1 MTSTM
6 CERLRFV
13 RRQVRIVDRKHEEL
27 IWIVDAVRV
36 PAIDKMPDKVVV
48 VRDEQRVSADS
59 IHFDIRSERE
69 ALEFRRDIAVA
80 ETVKR

>member
-1 MTSTM
+1 M

-13 RRQVRIVDRKHEEL
+13 RRQVRSVDRKHEEL
-27 IWIVDAVRV
+27 IRIVDTVRV

-48 VRDEQRVSADS
+48 VRDEQRVFADA
-59 IHFDIRSERE
+59 IYFDIRSERE
-69 ALEFRRDIAVA
+69 ALGLRRDIAAA